1 MIILLQDGNF
11 VQVVDALRRKDGFGA
26 VLFSHRML
34 KVNKGNSNSSR
45 ALLITDTLIY
55 KLDPGKNSKYKAM
68 GKGIP
73 ILNVSDKT
81 DELSHLLGRLQ
92 DCINPCTPYTL
103 NYYHFYYYYYYIIRK
118 HPAKKTKCSGKF
130 SK

>member
-103 NYYHFYYYYYYIIRK
+103 NY
-118 HPAKKTKCSGKF
+118 
-130 SK
+130 

>member
-81 DELSHLLGRLQ
+81 EDFSHLLGRLQ
-92 DCINPCTPYTL
+92 DWINPCTPYTL
-103 NYYHFYYYYYYIIRK
+103 NYYYCYYYYIIRK
-118 HPAKKTKCSGKF
+118 HPAKKTECSGKF